1 MFEPVHGSA
10 PDIAG
15 KGIANPLAS
24 ILTAGML
31 LDFLNEK
38 TAAELINRAVAQVLA
53 ERKVR
58 TPDLG
63 GHATTRQVGDEVMRV
78 MQARHGS

>member
-24 ILTAGML
+24 ILTAGMM
-31 LDFLNEK
+31 LDFLNERQ
-38 TAAELINRAVAQVLA
+38 AADLINRAVAQILA

-58 TPDLG
+58 TPDMG
-63 GHATTRQVGDEVMRV
+63 GHATTRQVGDEVMRSI
-78 MQARHGS
+78 QALRAK